1 MTVEV
6 LNNLSNIIV
15 AKIPKTCITNYDAA
29 EVLMI
34 MLLKIPI
41 KRSLSFI

>member
-1 MTVEV
+1 LTVEV

-15 AKIPKTCITNYDAA
+15 AKIPKKCITNYDAD

-34 MLLKIPI
+34 MLLKIPT
-41 KRSLSFI
+41 KRSLSFM